1 MLPKI
6 DVPIYETNLISNGQK
21 IRFRPFL
28 VKEQKLFLMASQSDD
43 PKDMIES
50 IKQVINNCVIDDIDV
65 NSLATFDLENLFIQ
79 LRARSVNEVVNLK
92 YNCNNKVADDKGEEK
107 VCGNLV
113 EFDINL
119 LELQAEKN
127 PNHKNKIEITD
138 KLGIVLK
145 YPTFNMMD
153 KINMESNDL
162 TQILDIIVTCI
173 DYIYDSDNLY
183 YAKDSTKEELI
194 EFVEGL
200 KQSDLEKIQ
209 EFFTTLP
216 RLKKELHFHCSKC
229 GYDENITV
237 EGIQN
242 FFV

>member
-6 DVPIYETNLISNGQK
+6 DVPIYETKMISTGNTIK
-21 IRFRPFL
+21 FRPFL

-43 PKDMIES
+43 TKDMIS
-50 IKQVINNCVIDDIDV
+50 AIKQVINNCVLDEIDV
-65 NSLATFDLENLFIQ
+65 DSLATFDLEYLFLQ

-92 YNCNNKVADDKGEEK
+92 YNCNNKITKDDKEVE
-107 VCGNLV
+107 CGNV
-113 EFDINL
+113 VNFDLNL
-119 LELQAEKN
+119 LEIEPTKN
-127 PNHKNKIEITD
+127 PKHQNKIEITSE
-138 KLGIVLK
+138 LGLMMK

-153 KINMESNDL
+153 KVNMEESDL
-162 TQILDIIVTCI
+162 SKIIDVIIGCI
-173 DYIYDSDNLY
+173 DYIYDKDNVY
-183 YAKDSTKEELI
+183 YAKDSTHEELVEFI
-194 EFVEGL
+194 ESL

-216 RLKKELHFHCSKC
+216 KMEKELHFKCTKC
-229 GYDENITV
+229 GYEEEIKV